1 MLALMTEDL
10 QTGSGSTTRDSG
22 GLDPAPPDTGASSAA
37 ASDVPEAASEAVLH
51 DSPTLRAFA
60 VVEAIGRAS
69 GPMLLM
75 DVVAAVGLPKPT
87 VYRILSQLV
96 EAGLLRRLPGAGYG
110 VGARLSR
117 LGRDLITN
125 DAGRPARRAILQRL
139 VDLLGETCNFTMLD
153 GAEIIYLDRVETASP
168 LRLNL
173 QPGSR
178 VPAHCS
184 ASGKLLLAHMAPTQ
198 YARMISQLR
207 LTRFTSRTLTDR
219 AAFDTELA
227 RIRVQGYS
235 VDDEEYL
242 EGLVCVA
249 VPVVDEKLRVWATVA
264 VHGPAARMP
273 MAAALAHLPALRTA
287 AAALAESYG
296 PSGSS
301 ADQRAGVPGPTCAA
315 GPVGLPQA
323 RLQRETA

>member
-1 MLALMTEDL
+1 MNVTDLPLA
-10 QTGSGSTTRDSG
+10 
-22 GLDPAPPDTGASSAA
+22 PA
-37 ASDVPEAASEAVLH
+37 AVLTAVPAGEH
-51 DSPTLRAFA
+51 DSPTLRAFG
-60 VVEAIGRAS
+60 VVEAISRSAR
-69 GPMLLM
+69 PMLLM

-87 VYRILSQLV
+87 VHRILTQLV

-110 VGARLSR
+110 VGVRLSR

-139 VDLLGETCNFTMLD
+139 VDSIGETCNFTMLD

-168 LRLNL
+168 LRVNL

-184 ASGKLLLAHMAPTQ
+184 ASGKLLLAHMAPAQ
-198 YARMISQLR
+198 YARLVEQLP
-207 LTRFTSRTLTDR
+207 LTRFTARTITDR
-219 AAFDTELA
+219 DTLGRALA
-227 RIRVQGYS
+227 HIRECGYS

-249 VPVVDEKLRVWATVA
+249 VPVTDEQQRVWATVA

-273 MAAALAHLPALRTA
+273 IDAALSRLAQLRAAATALGETYR
-287 AAALAESYG
+287 SN
-296 PSGSS
+296 PSS
-301 ADQRAGVPGPTCAA
+301 
-315 GPVGLPQA
+315 
-323 RLQRETA
+323 